1 MCGIFRILC
10 VHIGF
15 MFGDQR
21 WLGDWNGGRGG
32 RLGSSFSVVP
42 HHIFVWSTHGFLYD
56 QVVQHFINSEVRGGE
71 TNMGALIVPNLAT
84 IGESMVLVQKVEGV
98 PESWDMKYVPLLY
111 PPK

>member
-42 HHIFVWSTHGFLYD
+42 HHMLVLYRHGFLCD
-56 QVVQHFINSEVRGGE
+56 QVIQPVIND
-71 TNMGALIVPNLAT
+71 
-84 IGESMVLVQKVEGV
+84 EG
-98 PESWDMKYVPLLY
+98 K
-111 PPK
+111 